1 MSLLHIDNISFAY
14 HQDAPVINGISL
26 TINKGD
32 FWAFIGPNGSGKTT
46 LLKLMNGTLSP
57 QKGHIYTNGIS
68 IHSMTRR
75 QMAQFMAVVPQGFTS
90 FSSFSVFDV
99 VLMGRTPHLH
109 GRTFENEK
117 DMEIAE
123 QAMKKTDTLPF
134 AHRSMNQLSGGE
146 VQRVLIARALAQ
158 VPQFLLL
165 DEPTTFL
172 DLRHQIEIMAMLQK
186 LNKEENVT
194 VVTST
199 HDINLASLYCTQ
211 TALFKSG
218 RLKAMGNAHDVITEK
233 NMAEVYN
240 IPVLVEQHPLSDCPI
255 ITPLITKTGQ

>member
-1 MSLLHIDNISFAY
+1 MSLLRIDNISFAY
-14 HQDAPVINGISL
+14 QNIPVVEGISL

-46 LLKLMNGTLSP
+46 LLKLMNGLLSP
-57 QKGHIYTNGIS
+57 QKGRIYADGIP
-68 IHSMTRR
+68 IHTMTR
-75 QMAQFMAVVPQGFTS
+75 QQIAQFMAVVPQGFTP
-90 FSSFSVFDV
+90 FSSFTVLDV

-109 GRTFENEK
+109 NRSFENDN

-123 QAMKKTDTLPF
+123 QAMKKTDTLSF
-134 AHRSMNQLSGGE
+134 AHRSMNHLSGGE

-172 DLRHQIEIMAMLQK
+172 DLRHQAEIMAILQK

-194 VVTST
+194 IVVIT

-211 TALFKSG
+211 IALFKNG
-218 RLKAMGNAHDVITEK
+218 KLKAMGNARDVITEK

-240 IPVLVEQHPLSDCPI
+240 TPVLVEKHPLSDCPI
-255 ITPLITKTGQ
+255 IITKAEH